1 MIMLYLMLL
10 LSPENPAVIEES
22 CDYAEINTVCY
33 EDRYLLQIIFWEK
46 GKCLYEDSDGVERYY
61 DGMVVKGFKVISN
74 ERGDRNKKTKF
85 LPYRAGNFW
94 YCSWKHPDGKQYKIK
109 FNRLVFSET
118 DYDVEVWHS
127 TNRLDRDLRSGFA
140 GRKY

>member
-1 MIMLYLMLL
+1 MCIR
-10 LSPENPAVIEES
+10 
-22 CDYAEINTVCY
+22 
-33 EDRYLLQIIFWEK
+33 DR
-46 GKCLYEDSDGVERYY
+46 
-61 DGMVVKGFKVISN
+61 VKGFKVISN

-94 YCSWKHPDGKQYKIK
+94 HCSWKHPDGKQYKIK

-127 TNRLDRDLRSGFA
+127 ANRLDRDLRSGFA